1 MLWGR
6 CVGTFVRLVRLLRGR
21 ALGIRRGL
29 RVLLLLGGRGS
40 YFERRCVVLLD
51 NGGRARV
58 SIVVGRGKSD
68 T

>member
-1 MLWGR
+1 MR
-6 CVGTFVRLVRLLRGR
+6 P
-21 ALGIRRGL
+21 GL

-40 YFERRCVVLLD
+40 NFARRCVVLLD
-51 NGGRARV
+51 NGGRDRV